1 MSELNVGDLNVGSEL
16 NLPLYPEENLPT
28 DPPIGHMVFNTTKGK
43 ISVWDGSN
51 WVSIGS
57 SKYDITPGGSN
68 YSTTDLS
75 GDFAGYKVI
84 KFTGGGSFTVNNAPD
99 DQGIEFLLIG
109 GGGGGGGVIGGGGGA
124 GGVIYKR
131 NVFLPEGT
139 YNVSIGDGGV
149 GGTGWDTSGQEGT
162 AGTPST
168 ILGGNIFYEAL
179 GGGGGSAH
187 GGNSSGHG
195 AGKGGSGGG
204 SAATDRKGGAS
215 TGVMGGNI
223 DLHLKN
229 DYTMTQPE
237 FFKSEENNTVVG
249 RESHFNAPEN
259 GVYKNSAFDNP
270 APNLLKGWQGYPGG
284 DFGGGDEGAGG
295 GGAGQCGEN
304 AGQPGN
310 QGGDGGHGIYCEIEG
325 SKIAYAGGGGGGVRA
340 SGRTR
345 GLGGVGG
352 GGHGGINSTGSVP
365 YSSPSPAAAQDGKP
379 NTGGGGGG
387 GGYNGTNSGTI
398 GATGGSGVL
407 IIRYKAS

>member
-16 NLPLYPEENLPT
+16 NLPLYPESGLPS
-28 DPPIGHMVFNTTKGK
+28 DPPLGHMVFNTTKGK

-51 WVSIGS
+51 WISIGS
-57 SKYDITPGGSN
+57 SKYDIQPGGSN
-68 YSTTDLS
+68 YTTTDLS
-75 GDFAGYKVI
+75 GDYAGYRVI
-84 KFTGGGSFTVNNAPD
+84 KFTGGGSFTINNAPD

-131 NVFLPEGT
+131 DVYLPAGV
-139 YNVSIGDGGV
+139 YNVSIGSGGIGGV
-149 GGTGWDTSGQEGT
+149 GWNNSGQEGT
-162 AGTPST
+162 AGVPST
-168 ILGGNIFYEAL
+168 ITGGNIFYEAL

-187 GGNSSGHG
+187 GGNSPGAG

-204 SAATDRKGGAS
+204 SASADRKGGQA
-215 TGVMGGNI
+215 TGVLCGNI
-223 DLHLKN
+223 DLHLKTDHAMN
-229 DYTMTQPE
+229 QPGS
-237 FFKSEENNTVVG
+237 FKSEENNTVVG
-249 RESHFNAPEN
+249 RSSHFNAPEN
-259 GVYKNSAFDNP
+259 GIYKNSAHDNP

-325 SKIAYAGGGGGGVRA
+325 SKIAYAGGGGGGVRGT
-340 SGRTR
+340 SRNR

-352 GGHGGINSTGSVP
+352 GGHGGNNSVASINYPQTTSN
-365 YSSPSPAAAQDGKP
+365 AAQNGKD

-387 GGYNGTNSGTI
+387 GGYNGSSTSVI

-407 IIRYKAS
+407 IIRYKYT